1 MNNSFKEKVKN
12 MENTKQHFS
21 IRKFNVGVVSVLLGL
36 SFIGLSNSQ
45 KVDAAV
51 NGVNNDSQSQK
62 SNEQQSASQN
72 KNVLLNSNENKKVD
86 SNNQQEVR
94 NNNSNSTS
102 DSLKQSSNT
111 NNTSESSKQLN
122 NEKKSV
128 ANTNVDH
135 LKKNGVLYGN
145 AEAEN
150 QIIIYTEPSK
160 DLTPVNQEKGQYKFS
175 DGMKV
180 VGRVFSGYYQKDD
193 SVWADHNANTFEK
206 SRDEL
211 VYKDHTGNGKLTL
224 DIAKIA
230 PDYSNY
236 EFDLDF
242 SKQLD
247 ATRTDEFQKGKN
259 NGQVEFDYHKVLDDA
274 KNTPFLKN
282 TTYQLFIK
290 PKTQS
295 RLQIKRVHDHS
306 NETLL
311 NWFSNGEGTQHDTY
325 LGTSVV
331 DDYSMGVGTYVN
343 KGLRK
348 AHPDIPID
356 AQATKYALNL
366 NQQNNADWKFEV
378 NGTNDSTFGPNGFMP
393 VNSSHTEANFDFEK
407 LPSKSLTINRGY
419 LDPGKGSTE
428 NNAIPEASPISGYT
442 NPNEIPI
449 FIELGNGNKITKI
462 VSLSGKPGET
472 IEVKN
477 KITLPEGAIFDP
489 TSPQLPSTYTFSKNG
504 HNYNDKTA
512 IFATTIRTDNVAY
525 LTKNPAL
532 ISQSNLT
539 KNDALSLLQNPSID
553 WIPGAKENIDKYL
566 QSNPIEKTVKESIYI
581 NGKLY
586 KVESLNLNRTITFDK
601 SKGKT
606 VIYNNPDNPDIV
618 RSFGAWENDK
628 WQKVE
633 DFASENIELPK
644 DASNVKTD
652 KGIIKDGKL
661 TDVSLFNDAGDPCDV
676 VVNISYDVTPSKGD
690 DTKPTTPSKG
700 DDTKPSTPSKG
711 DDTKPTT
718 PSKGDDTKPST
729 PSKGD
734 DTKPSTP
741 SKGDDTKPTTPSK
754 GDDTKPSTP
763 SKGDDTKPTTPSKGD
778 DTKPTTPSKGD
789 DTKPSTPSKGDD
801 TKPSTPSKGDDTKPT
816 TPSKGDETKPSTPS
830 KGDEA
835 KPTTPSKGDDTKP
848 STPSKGDDTKPS
860 TPSKGDGTKP
870 STPSKGDDTKPTTPS
885 KGDDT
890 KPSTPSKGDDT
901 KPTTPSKGDDTKV
914 DSSNAKVFFVV
925 SHKAIVYDKNGRPIK
940 KNGKIITLTK
950 NTFVA
955 SLKKAKIVT
964 IKGKKFYQV
973 GKNEFI
979 KVNNVKKVTEKNAS
993 KKLVRVSHN
1002 AFVYTKNGKA
1012 IKNKL
1017 HYKLIKRGHSVKL
1030 AKNKVVIIKGKKFYQ
1045 IGKNEFIK
1053 VANTKLST
1061 KAIKLRASLKNHRV
1075 AQTYDRS
1082 GNLNNHYIK
1091 GNHVYNFNEKATING
1106 KTYYKL
1112 AWTNNWVPASKLT
1125 LK

>member
-1 MNNSFKEKVKN
+1 

-135 LKKNGVLYGN
+135 LKKNGVLYDN

-295 RLQIKRVHDHS
+295 TLQIKKVHDHS

-378 NGTNDSTFGPNGFMP
+378 NGINDSTFGPNGFMP
-393 VNSSHTEANFDFEK
+393 ANSDHTEVNFDFGK
-407 LPSKSLTINRGY
+407 LPSKSLAINRGY

-428 NNAIPEASPISGYT
+428 SNAIPEASPISGYT

-512 IFATTIRTDNVAY
+512 IFATTIRTNNVAY

-553 WIPGAKENIDKYL
+553 CIPGAKENIDKYL

-690 DTKPTTPSKG
+690 DTKPS
-700 DDTKPSTPSKG
+700 
-711 DDTKPTT
+711 
-718 PSKGDDTKPST
+718 
-729 PSKGD
+729 
-734 DTKPSTP
+734 
-741 SKGDDTKPTTPSK
+741 
-754 GDDTKPSTP
+754 
-763 SKGDDTKPTTPSKGD
+763 
-778 DTKPTTPSKGD
+778 
-789 DTKPSTPSKGDD
+789 
-801 TKPSTPSKGDDTKPT
+801 
-816 TPSKGDETKPSTPS
+816 
-830 KGDEA
+830 
-835 KPTTPSKGDDTKP
+835 
-848 STPSKGDDTKPS
+848 
-860 TPSKGDGTKP
+860 
-870 STPSKGDDTKPTTPS
+870 TPS

-925 SHKAIVYDKNGRPIK
+925 SRKAIVYDKNGRPIK

-979 KVNNVKKVTEKNAS
+979 KVNNVKKVTEENAS

-1002 AFVYTKNGKA
+1002 AFIYTKNGKA

-1061 KAIKLRASLKNHRV
+1061 KAIRLRASLKNHRV

>member
-1 MNNSFKEKVKN
+1 

-734 DTKPSTP
+734 DTKP
-741 SKGDDTKPTTPSK
+741 
-754 GDDTKPSTP
+754 
-763 SKGDDTKPTTPSKGD
+763 TTPSKGD

-789 DTKPSTPSKGDD
+789 DTKPS
-801 TKPSTPSKGDDTKPT
+801 
-816 TPSKGDETKPSTPS
+816 
-830 KGDEA
+830 
-835 KPTTPSKGDDTKP
+835 
-848 STPSKGDDTKPS
+848 
-860 TPSKGDGTKP
+860 
-870 STPSKGDDTKPTTPS
+870 TPS

>member
-1 MNNSFKEKVKN
+1 

-86 SNNQQEVR
+86 SNNRQEVR

-111 NNTSESSKQLN
+111 NNISESSKQLN

-135 LKKNGVLYGN
+135 LKKNGVLYDN

-393 VNSSHTEANFDFEK
+393 ANSDHTEANFDFGK
-407 LPSKSLTINRGY
+407 LPSKSLAINRGY

-428 NNAIPEASPISGYT
+428 SNAIPEASPISGYT

-539 KNDALSLLQNPSID
+539 KNDALSLLQNLSID

-661 TDVSLFNDAGDPCDV
+661 TDVSLFNDAGDPCDI

-690 DTKPTTPSKG
+690 DTKPSTPSKG
-700 DDTKPSTPSKG
+700 DDTKPSTPSKGDDTKPSTPSKGDDTKPSTPSKGDETKPSTPSKG

-718 PSKGDDTKPST
+718 PSKGDDTKPTTPSKGDETKPST

-754 GDDTKPSTP
+754 GDDTKPS
-763 SKGDDTKPTTPSKGD
+763 
-778 DTKPTTPSKGD
+778 
-789 DTKPSTPSKGDD
+789 
-801 TKPSTPSKGDDTKPT
+801 
-816 TPSKGDETKPSTPS
+816 
-830 KGDEA
+830 
-835 KPTTPSKGDDTKP
+835 
-848 STPSKGDDTKPS
+848 
-860 TPSKGDGTKP
+860 
-870 STPSKGDDTKPTTPS
+870 
-885 KGDDT
+885 
-890 KPSTPSKGDDT
+890 
-901 KPTTPSKGDDTKV
+901 TPSKGDDTKV

>member
-1 MNNSFKEKVKN
+1 

-135 LKKNGVLYGN
+135 LKKNGVLYDN

-247 ATRTDEFQKGKN
+247 ATRTDEFQKGNN

-295 RLQIKRVHDHS
+295 TLQIKRVHDHS

-311 NWFSNGEGTQHDTY
+311 NWFSNGEGTQHDAY

-393 VNSSHTEANFDFEK
+393 ANSDHTEANFNFGN
-407 LPSKSLTINRGY
+407 LPSKSLAINRGY

-428 NNAIPEASPISGYT
+428 SNAIPEASPISGYT

-539 KNDALSLLQNPSID
+539 KNDALSLLQNKSID

-700 DDTKPSTPSKG
+700 DE
-711 DDTKPTT
+711 
-718 PSKGDDTKPST
+718 TKPST

-741 SKGDDTKPTTPSK
+741 SKGDDTKPS
-754 GDDTKPSTP
+754 
-763 SKGDDTKPTTPSKGD
+763 
-778 DTKPTTPSKGD
+778 TPSKGD

-830 KGDEA
+830 KGDDT

-860 TPSKGDGTKP
+860 TPSKGDE
-870 STPSKGDDTKPTTPS
+870 
-885 KGDDT
+885 
-890 KPSTPSKGDDT
+890 T

>member
-1 MNNSFKEKVKN
+1 

-295 RLQIKRVHDHS
+295 TLQIKRVHDHS

-393 VNSSHTEANFDFEK
+393 ANSDHTEANFDFGK
-407 LPSKSLTINRGY
+407 LPSKSLAINRGY

-428 NNAIPEASPISGYT
+428 SNAIPEASPISGYT

-489 TSPQLPSTYTFSKNG
+489 TSSQLPSTYTFSKNG

-690 DTKPTTPSKG
+690 DTKP
-700 DDTKPSTPSKG
+700 STPSKG

-741 SKGDDTKPTTPSK
+741 SKGDDTKPSTPSKGDDTKPSTPSKGDETKPTTPSK

-778 DTKPTTPSKGD
+778 DTKPS
-789 DTKPSTPSKGDD
+789 
-801 TKPSTPSKGDDTKPT
+801 
-816 TPSKGDETKPSTPS
+816 
-830 KGDEA
+830 
-835 KPTTPSKGDDTKP
+835 
-848 STPSKGDDTKPS
+848 
-860 TPSKGDGTKP
+860 
-870 STPSKGDDTKPTTPS
+870 
-885 KGDDT
+885 
-890 KPSTPSKGDDT
+890 
-901 KPTTPSKGDDTKV
+901 TPSKGDDTKV

>member
-700 DDTKPSTPSKG
+700 DDTK
-711 DDTKPTT
+711 
-718 PSKGDDTKPST
+718 
-729 PSKGD
+729 
-734 DTKPSTP
+734 
-741 SKGDDTKPTTPSK
+741 
-754 GDDTKPSTP
+754 
-763 SKGDDTKPTTPSKGD
+763 
-778 DTKPTTPSKGD
+778 
-789 DTKPSTPSKGDD
+789 
-801 TKPSTPSKGDDTKPT
+801 
-816 TPSKGDETKPSTPS
+816 
-830 KGDEA
+830 
-835 KPTTPSKGDDTKP
+835 
-848 STPSKGDDTKPS
+848 
-860 TPSKGDGTKP
+860 
-870 STPSKGDDTKPTTPS
+870 
-885 KGDDT
+885 
-890 KPSTPSKGDDT
+890 
-901 KPTTPSKGDDTKV
+901 V

>member
-135 LKKNGVLYGN
+135 LKKNGVLYDN

-247 ATRTDEFQKGKN
+247 ATRTDEFQKGNN
-259 NGQVEFDYHKVLDDA
+259 NGQVEFDYHEVLADA

-295 RLQIKRVHDHS
+295 TLQIKKVHDHS

-356 AQATKYALNL
+356 VQATKYALNL
-366 NQQNNADWKFEV
+366 NQQNNANWKFEV
-378 NGTNDSTFGPNGFMP
+378 NGADDRTFGPNGFMP

-472 IEVKN
+472 IEVKD
-477 KITLPEGAIFDP
+477 KINLPEGAIFEP
-489 TSPQLPSTYTFSKNG
+489 SVPQLPSTYTFSKNG
-504 HNYNDKTA
+504 NNYNDKTA
-512 IFATTIRTDNVAY
+512 VFATTIRTDNVAY
-525 LTKNPAL
+525 LTKNPTL
-532 ISQSNLT
+532 LSQSNLT
-539 KNDALSLLQNPSID
+539 KNDALSLLQDPGID

-566 QSNPIEKTVKESIYI
+566 QNNPIEKAIKESIYI

-586 KVESLNLNRTITFDK
+586 KVKSLNLNRTITFDK

-606 VIYNNPDNPDIV
+606 AIYNNPDNPDIA
-618 RSFGAWENDK
+618 RSFGTWKNDE
-628 WQKVE
+628 WQKVD

-700 DDTKPSTPSKG
+700 DETKPS
-711 DDTKPTT
+711 
-718 PSKGDDTKPST
+718 
-729 PSKGD
+729 
-734 DTKPSTP
+734 
-741 SKGDDTKPTTPSK
+741 
-754 GDDTKPSTP
+754 
-763 SKGDDTKPTTPSKGD
+763 
-778 DTKPTTPSKGD
+778 
-789 DTKPSTPSKGDD
+789 
-801 TKPSTPSKGDDTKPT
+801 

-830 KGDEA
+830 KGDE
-835 KPTTPSKGDDTKP
+835 
-848 STPSKGDDTKPS
+848 
-860 TPSKGDGTKP
+860 
-870 STPSKGDDTKPTTPS
+870 
-885 KGDDT
+885 
-890 KPSTPSKGDDT
+890 T

-1002 AFVYTKNGKA
+1002 AFIYTKNGKA

-1061 KAIKLRASLKNHRV
+1061 KAIRLRASLKNHRV

>member
-1 MNNSFKEKVKN
+1 

-86 SNNQQEVR
+86 SNNRQEVR

-111 NNTSESSKQLN
+111 NNISESSKQLN

-135 LKKNGVLYGN
+135 LKKNGVLYDN

-393 VNSSHTEANFDFEK
+393 ANSDHTEANFDFGK
-407 LPSKSLTINRGY
+407 LPSKSLAINRGY

-428 NNAIPEASPISGYT
+428 SNAIPEASPISGYT

-539 KNDALSLLQNPSID
+539 KNDALSLLQNLSID

-661 TDVSLFNDAGDPCDV
+661 TDVSLFNDAGDPCDI

-690 DTKPTTPSKG
+690 DTKPS
-700 DDTKPSTPSKG
+700 
-711 DDTKPTT
+711 
-718 PSKGDDTKPST
+718 
-729 PSKGD
+729 
-734 DTKPSTP
+734 
-741 SKGDDTKPTTPSK
+741 
-754 GDDTKPSTP
+754 
-763 SKGDDTKPTTPSKGD
+763 
-778 DTKPTTPSKGD
+778 
-789 DTKPSTPSKGDD
+789 
-801 TKPSTPSKGDDTKPT
+801 
-816 TPSKGDETKPSTPS
+816 
-830 KGDEA
+830 
-835 KPTTPSKGDDTKP
+835 
-848 STPSKGDDTKPS
+848 
-860 TPSKGDGTKP
+860 
-870 STPSKGDDTKPTTPS
+870 
-885 KGDDT
+885 
-890 KPSTPSKGDDT
+890 
-901 KPTTPSKGDDTKV
+901 TPSKGDDTKV

>member
-1 MNNSFKEKVKN
+1 

-356 AQATKYALNL
+356 VQATKYALNL
-366 NQQNNADWKFEV
+366 NQQNNANWKFEV
-378 NGTNDSTFGPNGFMP
+378 NGADDRTFGPNGFMP

-539 KNDALSLLQNPSID
+539 KNDALSLLQNQSID

-676 VVNISYDVTPSKGD
+676 VVNISYDV
-690 DTKPTTPSKG
+690 
-700 DDTKPSTPSKG
+700 
-711 DDTKPTT
+711 
-718 PSKGDDTKPST
+718 
-729 PSKGD
+729 
-734 DTKPSTP
+734 
-741 SKGDDTKPTTPSK
+741 
-754 GDDTKPSTP
+754 
-763 SKGDDTKPTTPSKGD
+763 
-778 DTKPTTPSKGD
+778 
-789 DTKPSTPSKGDD
+789 
-801 TKPSTPSKGDDTKPT
+801 
-816 TPSKGDETKPSTPS
+816 
-830 KGDEA
+830 
-835 KPTTPSKGDDTKP
+835 
-848 STPSKGDDTKPS
+848 
-860 TPSKGDGTKP
+860 
-870 STPSKGDDTKPTTPS
+870 
-885 KGDDT
+885 
-890 KPSTPSKGDDT
+890 TPSKGDDT